1 MKCTRCK
8 ALAQVALPS
17 HHAGFCRECFFVF
30 FRNQVVRSIEKM
42 RLLEKSDKVLIAMS
56 GGKDSLAL
64 AWQLKDLGYS
74 VTGLHVDLSIPES
87 STHAR
92 VVTERFCERH
102 SIPLEIV
109 ETAREGLPIPEVKR
123 RIKRPVCSVCGSVKR
138 YYFNRLAIEQG
149 FTALATGHNLNDE
162 TARLFSNVLAW
173 DEGYLGDQGP
183 LLEPRE
189 GFVRKV
195 KPLYRTTEF
204 ETAAFCF
211 LRGIEYASTPCPY
224 SKGATFTMY
233 KGLWEQLETEQ
244 PGRRISFYEGFL
256 KRGRPAFSTVARE
269 RKDSLTPC
277 SECGYPTTLEVCSVC
292 LLRRQ
297 LSAEE
302 S

>member
-30 FRNQVVRSIEKM
+30 FRNQVARSIEKM
-42 RLLEKSDKVLIAMS
+42 RLLEKNDKVLIALS

-74 VTGLHVDLSIPES
+74 VAGLHVDLSIPES

-102 SIPLEIV
+102 SIPLHVV

-233 KGLWEQLETEQ
+233 KGLWEQLEAEQ
-244 PGRRISFYEGFL
+244 PGRRLSFYEGFL
-256 KRGRPAFSTVARE
+256 KRGRPAFSAVARE

-297 LSAEE
+297 LSAAET
-302 S
+302 